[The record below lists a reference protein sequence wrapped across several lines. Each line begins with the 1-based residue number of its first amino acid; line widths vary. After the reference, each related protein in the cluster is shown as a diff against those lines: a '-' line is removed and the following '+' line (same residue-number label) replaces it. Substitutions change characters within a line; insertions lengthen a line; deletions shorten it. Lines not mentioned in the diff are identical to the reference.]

1 VANFEVVL
9 SSGLVVNA
17 NATSHAD
24 LFTALKGGSNNF
36 GVVTRLDLEVF
47 VQGPMWG
54 GVILYSNST
63 DQELLAAL
71 TAFKKPENFDPYA
84 MFTFGFLYDAAKRAF
99 TADIAMYS
107 SRPETVPGS
116 ALETFAKIQPQIY
129 SSLRLGSPGSFA
141 GESLGPVSRPF

>member
-1 VANFEVVL
+1 VSNFEVVL
-9 SSGLVVNA
+9 SNGLVVNA
-17 NATSHAD
+17 NATSHVD
-24 LFTALKGGSNNF
+24 LFTALKGGANNF
-36 GVVTRLDLEVF
+36 GIVTRLDLDVF

-71 TAFKKPENFDPYA
+71 NAIKEPGKFDPSA
-84 MFTFGFLYDAAKRAF
+84 MFTFGFVYDATTRAF
-99 TADIAMYS
+99 AADMAMYS

-129 SSLRLGSPGSFA
+129 NSLRLGSPGSFA
-141 GESLGPVSRPF
+141 GESVGPVVAPS